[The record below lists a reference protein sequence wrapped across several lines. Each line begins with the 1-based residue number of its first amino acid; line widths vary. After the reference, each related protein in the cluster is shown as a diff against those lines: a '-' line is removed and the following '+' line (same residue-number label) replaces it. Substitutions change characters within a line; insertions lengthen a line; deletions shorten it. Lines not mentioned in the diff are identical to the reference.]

1 MFTINSY
8 NIYLREIIDL
18 SKEFDEDFDIYWQV

>member
-1 MFTINSY
+1 MVTINSY